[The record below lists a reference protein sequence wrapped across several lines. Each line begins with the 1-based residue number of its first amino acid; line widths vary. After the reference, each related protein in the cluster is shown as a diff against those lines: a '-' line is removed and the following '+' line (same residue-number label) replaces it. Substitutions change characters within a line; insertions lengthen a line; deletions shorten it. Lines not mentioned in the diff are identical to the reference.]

1 MKKRIFSLNHEDG
14 KIEGQA
20 NLKAYITWFY
30 KDLFGPTQEN
40 IMTLDE
46 ARTNDIP
53 QVTQAENESLTAS
66 FTEKE
71 IWDAV
76 FCNGT

>member
-1 MKKRIFSLNHEDG
+1 
-14 KIEGQA
+14 
-20 NLKAYITWFY
+20 
-30 KDLFGPTQEN
+30 
-40 IMTLDE
+40 MTLDD

-66 FTEKE
+66 SIEKE

-76 FCNGT
+76 FAMERNKAPGLDGLQLNLIKGFGMSSKLI